1 MNTAPTRSNAPY
13 GWTLLI
19 MTVLLWFL
27 PLIMPFPNSGW
38 EWKILLI
45 GLVLSGFFLGICLVL
60 SPETLAL
67 SGYKYLKY
75 LGLACAAVSLLT
87 LAAIPVL
94 QVLRTLRFIDV
105 P

>member
-19 MTVLLWFL
+19 MTVCLWFL
-27 PLIMPFPNSGW
+27 PLAIPFPSHDL

-45 GLVLSGFFLGICLVL
+45 STTLNCLSLGLYMILP
-60 SPETLAL
+60 PEIRT
-67 SGYKYLKY
+67 KYLAY
-75 LGLACAAVSLLT
+75 FGLIWSVVALGA

>member
-13 GWTLLI
+13 GWTLLG

-27 PLIMPFPNSGW
+27 PLVMPLPNSGW

-45 GLVLSGFFLGICLVL
+45 SITLSCLSFGLYMILPPATQVEKSMTYMRYFGLICAIVAI
-60 SPETLAL
+60 T
-67 SGYKYLKY
+67 
-75 LGLACAAVSLLT
+75 T

-94 QVLRTLRFIDV
+94 EVLRVLRFMD
-105 P
+105 